1 MGGEVYPAPILIPV
15 GSYSQLKVSSEL
27 DTEETAYERSIFN
40 ELLSGSSR
48 ERNTVIH
55 PLNFFPASEF
65 PTFDINEEVPNIGDN
80 CIDRIECEL
89 YYEPDWDFV
98 LKAEFTCAEIE
109 TKKPCFGTFACVCD
123 NDYKSVSAKMPE
135 PSADKQAELDKLEGV
150 DVDD

>member
-1 MGGEVYPAPILIPV
+1 M
-15 GSYSQLKVSSEL
+15 
-27 DTEETAYERSIFN
+27 
-40 ELLSGSSR
+40 
-48 ERNTVIH
+48 
-55 PLNFFPASEF
+55 
-65 PTFDINEEVPNIGDN
+65 PNIGDN

-123 NDYKSVSAKMPE
+123 NDYKSVSEKMPE

-150 DVDD
+150 DVDDEDGIQTWHIIVGASGLIAIIAIIVLVCCLRKQKNETAIKPMQGSVEMGPRKVPKL

>member
-1 MGGEVYPAPILIPV
+1 M
-15 GSYSQLKVSSEL
+15 
-27 DTEETAYERSIFN
+27 
-40 ELLSGSSR
+40 
-48 ERNTVIH
+48 
-55 PLNFFPASEF
+55 
-65 PTFDINEEVPNIGDN
+65 PNIGDN